1 MKFNQQLV
9 IDITKKCNLMML
21 VKSSSHK
28 SISKFTYFKKNVIGL
43 LLIKVA
49 QKSLLKVIS
58 VLILWN
64 IRDINKIKK
73 FQGFI

>member
-9 IDITKKCNLMML
+9 INITKNCNTMML

-28 SISKFTYFKKNVIGL
+28 SISKFTYFKKNAIGL

-58 VLILWN
+58 VLSLWN
-64 IRDINKIKK
+64 IRDINK
-73 FQGFI
+73 